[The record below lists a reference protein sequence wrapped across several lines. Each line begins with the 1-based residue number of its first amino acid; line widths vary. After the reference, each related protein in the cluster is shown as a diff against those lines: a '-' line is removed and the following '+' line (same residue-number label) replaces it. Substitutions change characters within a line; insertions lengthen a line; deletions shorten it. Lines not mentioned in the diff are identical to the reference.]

1 MILNY
6 EQIDD
11 LRIRLAKIA
20 KLCKK
25 ARHDLSHFSGKTK
38 EEKKIKKGLELIYNE
53 VLDPALI
60 SLTL

>member
-1 MILNY
+1 MILNP

-20 KLCKK
+20 ESCKK
-25 ARHDLSHFSGKTK
+25 VRNDLSHFSGKAK

-53 VLDPALI
+53 VLDPAFI